1 LLAFLTRE
9 PSTNHQSQAG
19 FLTCASPKEPFP
31 SKKNSGTTPF
41 GLLNYIRTDAYSGAT
56 ATDFHRVPF
65 YISDLKGQTCNQI
78 FSFPKNKRKIPK
90 QKIKATEKKKN
101 FTPTPIYIVAAKLKN
116 HSRWFLS
123 GFQNAQ
129 LPCK

>member
-65 YISDLKGQTCNQI
+65 LLIRPARPDLQSDIFFSKEQTQNT
-78 FSFPKNKRKIPK
+78 R
-90 QKIKATEKKKN
+90 AEK
-101 FTPTPIYIVAAKLKN
+101 
-116 HSRWFLS
+116 
-123 GFQNAQ
+123 
-129 LPCK
+129 